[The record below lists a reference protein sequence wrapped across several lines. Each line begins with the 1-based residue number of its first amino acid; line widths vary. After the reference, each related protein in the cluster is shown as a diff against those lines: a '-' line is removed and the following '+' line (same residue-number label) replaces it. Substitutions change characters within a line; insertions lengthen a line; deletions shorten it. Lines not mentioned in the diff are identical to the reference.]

1 MAIDKFTKL
10 SNVIGAPFPEYVLRQ
25 LSIRAYRSS
34 TGNIS
39 QFGVRT
45 NEELLYLANK
55 TAWVRF
61 ISSVDL
67 EFPPGSSYSTADYKG
82 YLKALGIENSGI
94 YNDEKSLA
102 KNWILQA
109 GTSIQNGNGVTLRQG
124 LGPNGAYGLG
134 GTEELGY
141 RPMPGLSSITVDT
154 AGRLGSLRTATIN
167 FQVWNMNQLNVIEA
181 LYFRLGY
188 SMLLEWGHTQYF
200 KNYGKDLQTETT
212 EGVFVSKEVYGIND
226 PFRNNRR
233 KEDIQ
238 QEIAAKRYETSGNY
252 DGMLGIVV
260 NFNWSYNQD
269 GGYDCSVK
277 LVGMGA
283 IIDSVRINQAYTLPR
298 GILKK
303 FKNSEDA
310 IAAYVKRV
318 AEQAAK
324 DAINKAGGPGPGSE
338 PPPIDPAPKNRSEL
352 LAREKKYDNFNG
364 GDAAFQNT
372 YSPLSFPAVNPTVDN
387 YQRFNGT
394 SIDYIAAFRTPQTG
408 ITAFDSKEAQTKYGG
423 LYLNRGGQFIYVGNA
438 PTPIKLDIK
447 LISRFIEGIQVDD
460 RSLDPGLP
468 RISAGFASGWKQVY
482 PGGATFLVPLRA
494 EVGRRGYDFN
504 GFTAA
509 LAWQLSVK
517 SEEVNEGVRIATSN
531 NYVSLVDTPQATR
544 SSSNASLNNRKWEDT
559 LKVSDGT
566 EYNVFVD
573 FNYTVPVGDAL
584 NLFQTSL
591 IEVVDAIAKFSSS
604 DGQALLSKVDFIGGP
619 TSPSLATFEIGF
631 QITVRS
637 YFKGGT
643 PNAGQIASFTRNNIP
658 KDSNGNYYQDYPGKI
673 TFKTNNPAF
682 ILGPGTP
689 PAAGPTSNT
698 TTAADQGSS
707 AAAEQ
712 VATDKQVSSDIG
724 FESALHAMLT
734 TVQTVAQAQ
743 AIKSKAGIVVVPIT
757 EDTKQFFKGGALDG
771 VLDLTGTQTVPTTF
785 DLKLYAAKGFSSQ
798 LMTNPENFN
807 NIPYVGGDKDK
818 PDFAK
823 LCQSV
828 VIKYLQNNID
838 QVQYPGQYQT
848 YIPLGYLLA
857 FINNMCL
864 FYDTKEKQ
872 TNAATPPPSGNQKRP
887 YVYLDFNPETNF
899 CLTSPEQ
906 FSVDPNIC
914 IVPANLTQKQYL
926 SIFPE
931 NIQPKNPWNPDSA
944 NLLTQVIDNSG
955 LSYKSKDTTYR
966 GKTMHILVC
975 TQYLLK
981 LLKEFSTGNPQHA
994 VALQPYLDRIM
1005 KDVNKSLG
1013 NTNLFRVA
1021 YRDDTNTV
1029 QIQDDQY
1036 VPRLLEDKTVLE
1048 RTTFLEKLQEKS
1060 LESGEL
1066 PLFASQ
1072 IQGEKGPLAIPSL
1085 GIARE
1090 MQLRTVMST
1099 KMASMLAISAQAATS
1114 SINAT
1119 DHSEFSWLNQ
1129 NFKDRYKP
1137 YIEDAS
1143 KSSATPPPPNKVDK
1157 TNNQSSNTPPVV
1169 KANDQEAADK
1179 FDDHVQSVYK
1189 NYRLL
1194 EDAINA
1200 QKNYY
1205 IERMSKVKSEDA
1217 ITSAAPFI
1225 PAEIEITMDGISGI
1239 IMGNAFN
1246 IPPQRLPNTYKQ
1258 NGFPRVG
1265 FIVNGLT
1272 HTVENNEWVTKI
1284 KGQMIKLREQSGLK
1298 ASVAIPTGKQTDNPL
1313 NGSTGGG
1320 ALVAGGGTVDFTA
1333 GTCTRQSLAAVNR
1346 RAAEIQALKKAL
1358 IEGGITGKY
1367 ALASIIAVAG
1377 GESGWDPEKIESY
1390 KYSDTQFAT
1399 LFGLSQDQQQRAI
1412 VARNKNDGPGVFA
1425 IIYGERQRAGNRNA
1439 EDGRKYYGRGY
1450 MQLTGWEN
1458 YDVMGRDTG
1467 LDLVNNPDLVAS
1479 KQYAGKVAA
1488 AYYKRRIGNVD
1499 QNDPDYMNK
1508 AVAATGKPV
1517 RPEVKADYYACL
1529 IESNL
1534 I

>member
-67 EFPPGSSYSTADYKG
+67 EFPPGSSYSTTDYRG

-283 IIDSVRINQAYTLPR
+283 IIDSVRINQAYTLPP

-324 DAINKAGGPGPGSE
+324 DAINKAGGPGPG
-338 PPPIDPAPKNRSEL
+338 PQPAPIDPAPKNRSEL
-352 LAREKKYDNFNG
+352 LAREKKYDNFSG
-364 GDAAFQNT
+364 DDAAFQNT
-372 YSPLSFPAVNPTVDN
+372 YSPLSFPAVNPEVNN
-387 YQRFNGT
+387 YQSSNGT
-394 SIDYIAAFRTPQTG
+394 LIDFVAAFRTPQTG
-408 ITAFDSKEAQTKYGG
+408 ITVYDSREAQTKYGG
-423 LYLNRGGQFIYVGNA
+423 LFVTRNNQFVYVGNT
-438 PTPIKLDIK
+438 PTSVKLNID
-447 LISRFIEGIQVDD
+447 LISRFIDSIVIDD
-460 RSLDPGLP
+460 LKEQYGALAFIDAPGLFTGD
-468 RISAGFASGWKQVY
+468 IQTA
-482 PGGATFLVPLRA
+482 PGSSTFLKPLRDSI
-494 EVGRRGYDFN
+494 VQQRLPFN

-509 LAWQLSVK
+509 IGYDLVK
-517 SEEVNEGVRIATSN
+517 GEVSRFVGTPTGGTTVTETVARPIANSPEETGTVKWGNELRAVNGKEYDIFTEFS
-531 NYVSLVDTPQATR
+531 YSLP
-544 SSSNASLNNRKWEDT
+544 K
-559 LKVSDGT
+559 
-566 EYNVFVD
+566 
-573 FNYTVPVGDAL
+573 GDAAA
-584 NLFQTSL
+584 LFQTT
-591 IEVVDAIAKFSSS
+591 IAEVVAGISNYSLS
-604 DGQALLSKVDFIGGP
+604 NGQGILNNITFTGGP

-643 PNAGQIASFTRNNIP
+643 PTAEQINSFTRYNIT

-689 PAAGPTSNT
+689 PAASPTPNT

-757 EDTKQFFKGGALDG
+757 EDTKQFYKGGALDG

-1048 RTTFLEKLQEKS
+1048 RTVFLEKLQEKS

-1179 FDDHVQSVYK
+1179 FDDHVQSIYK

-1217 ITSAAPFI
+1217 VTSAAPFI

-1313 NGSTGGG
+1313 VENTPTGTSSRVPRNTDLFKKNNAPATSQYLLGTARNVPDTPAHTNWGGLKEIWQNANAWDLGAPAGTPIYAIVDGTVSGNSFVENRDTVWGYAFTLKGATSSFFYTHLDSILVSSGTAVTKGQLLGYVGQWPDDYTRLRNYPHLHIGVQVGKLRDYVDSTGK
-1320 ALVAGGGTVDFTA
+1320 F
-1333 GTCTRQSLAAVNR
+1333 
-1346 RAAEIQALKKAL
+1346 I
-1358 IEGGITGKY
+1358 
-1367 ALASIIAVAG
+1367 
-1377 GESGWDPEKIESY
+1377 
-1390 KYSDTQFAT
+1390 
-1399 LFGLSQDQQQRAI
+1399 
-1412 VARNKNDGPGVFA
+1412 
-1425 IIYGERQRAGNRNA
+1425 
-1439 EDGRKYYGRGY
+1439 
-1450 MQLTGWEN
+1450 
-1458 YDVMGRDTG
+1458 
-1467 LDLVNNPDLVAS
+1467 
-1479 KQYAGKVAA
+1479 
-1488 AYYKRRIGNVD
+1488 
-1499 QNDPDYMNK
+1499 
-1508 AVAATGKPV
+1508 
-1517 RPEVKADYYACL
+1517 
-1529 IESNL
+1529 
-1534 I
+1534 

>member
-10 SNVIGAPFPEYVLRQ
+10 SNVIGAPFPEYVLKQ
-25 LSIRAYRSS
+25 LAIRAYRGS

-67 EFPPGSSYSTADYKG
+67 EFPPGSSYSTTDYRG
-82 YLKALGIENSGI
+82 YLKALGIENSGV

-102 KNWILQA
+102 RNWILQA
-109 GTSIQNGNGVTLRQG
+109 GTSTQTGNGVTLRQG

-141 RPMPGLSSITVDT
+141 RPMPGLTSVTIDT

-212 EGVFVSKEVYGIND
+212 EGVFTSKEVYGISD
-226 PFRNNRR
+226 PFKNSRR
-233 KEDIQ
+233 KEDVQ

-283 IIDSVRINQAYTLPR
+283 IIDSIRINQAYTLPP

-303 FKNSEDA
+303 FKSSEDA
-310 IAAYVKRV
+310 LAAYVKRI

-324 DAINKAGGPGPGSE
+324 DAAAKAGATTTA
-338 PPPIDPAPKNRSEL
+338 PPPIDPAPKNTVEL

-364 GDAAFQNT
+364 GNAAFQNT
-372 YSPLSFPAVNPTVDN
+372 YSPLSFPAVNPEVNN
-387 YQRFNGT
+387 YQNFNGT
-394 SIDYIAAFRTPQTG
+394 LIDFVAAFRSPQAG
-408 ITAFDSKEAQTKYGG
+408 VTAFDSKEAQTKYGG
-423 LYLNRGGQFIYVGNA
+423 LFVTRNNQFVYVGNA
-438 PTPIKLDIK
+438 PTPVKLNIG
-447 LISRFIEGIQVDD
+447 LISRFIDSIKVEDLKVKSHTIFNYDELVVTDAPGWLTGNIQSAPGSSTFLTPLRDSIVKQ
-460 RSLDPGLP
+460 GLP
-468 RISAGFASGWKQVY
+468 
-482 PGGATFLVPLRA
+482 
-494 EVGRRGYDFN
+494 FN

-509 LAWQLSVK
+509 IGYSLSTTNAERWTSGGRASIDYIAPIKPGSAVK
-517 SEEVNEGVRIATSN
+517 KQGSQKWTNELRVSN
-531 NYVSLVDTPQATR
+531 NKGYDVYITFD
-544 SSSNASLNNRKWEDT
+544 
-559 LKVSDGT
+559 
-566 EYNVFVD
+566 YNL
-573 FNYTVPVGDAL
+573 PAGDAD
-584 NLFQTSL
+584 NLFQITTEEAVAGISTY
-591 IEVVDAIAKFSSS
+591 SQNS
-604 DGQALLSKVDFIGGP
+604 GQGILNTITFTGGP
-619 TSPSLATFEIGF
+619 DSPSLATFEIG
-631 QITVRS
+631 IGVVIRS

-643 PNAGQIASFTRNNIP
+643 LTQSQIDSFTRNNIP
-658 KDSNGNYYQDYPGKI
+658 KDSNGKYYQEYPGTI
-673 TFKTNNPAF
+673 TIKTNNPAF

-689 PAAGPTSNT
+689 PAAPPTPD
-698 TTAADQGSS
+698 AASSANPGSS

-712 VATDKQVSSDIG
+712 TATDKQVSSDIG

-734 TVQTVAQAQ
+734 TVQTVSQAQ
-743 AIKSKAGIVVVPIT
+743 AIKSEAGIVVVSIKD
-757 EDTKQFFKGGALDG
+757 DTKQFYRGGALDG
-771 VLDLTGTQTVPTTF
+771 VLDLNDTQTLATGSF

-807 NIPYVGGDKDK
+807 NIPYVGGGVSK
-818 PDFAK
+818 PNFAK

-828 VIKYLQNNID
+828 VIKYLQNNVD
-838 QVQYPGQYQT
+838 ELQYPGQYQT
-848 YIPLGYLLA
+848 YIPLGYLMA

-864 FYDTKEKQ
+864 FYDTKEKEIS
-872 TNAATPPPSGNQKRP
+872 AGTPPPSGNQKRP

-914 IVPANLTQKQYL
+914 MVPANLTKDQYL

-931 NIQPKNPWNPDSA
+931 NIKPKNPWDPKSN
-944 NLLTQVIDNSG
+944 NLLSQEIDKSG
-955 LSYKSKDTTYR
+955 LGYKSSDTTYR
-966 GKTMHILVC
+966 GKTMHILLC

-981 LLKEFSTGNPQHA
+981 ILKEFSTGNPQHA
-994 VALQPYLDRIM
+994 VALQPFLDRVM
-1005 KDVNKSLG
+1005 RDVNKSLG
-1013 NTNLFRVA
+1013 NINLFRVA

-1036 VPRLLEDKTVLE
+1036 VPRLLGDKTVIE
-1048 RTTFLEKLQEKS
+1048 RDVFLEKLKEKS

-1072 IQGEKGPLAIPSL
+1072 IQGANGSLSIPSL

-1090 MQLRTVMST
+1090 MQLKTVMST
-1099 KMASMLAISAQAATS
+1099 KMASMIAISAQAATS
-1114 SINAT
+1114 SVNAT

-1143 KSSATPPPPNKVDK
+1143 KSDATPPPVNKVDK
-1157 TNNQSSNTPPVV
+1157 SNNQSSNTQPVI
-1169 KANDQEAADK
+1169 KPNDQEAADK
-1179 FDDHVQSVYK
+1179 FDDHVQSIYK

-1194 EDAINA
+1194 EDATNA

-1217 ITSAAPFI
+1217 VTSAAPFI

-1239 IMGNAFN
+1239 VMGNAFN
-1246 IPPQRLPNTYKQ
+1246 IPPQRLPNTYKE

-1272 HTVENNEWVTKI
+1272 HTIENNEWVTKI

-1298 ASVAIPTGKQTDNPL
+1298 ASVAIATGKQTDQALQLTTPTSGTTISRVPRNTDLFKNNNAPATSKYL
-1313 NGSTGGG
+1313 LGTARSIPNTPAHVNWGDLKKIWQNANAWDLG
-1320 ALVAGGGTVDFTA
+1320 APAGTPVYAITDGTVSGISFSENRKTVWGYAFTLKGA
-1333 GTCTRQSLAAVNR
+1333 ASSFFYTHLDSVLVSEGTSVTKGQLVGYIGQWPSDYTRLRNFAHLHIGV
-1346 RAAEIQALKKAL
+1346 EI
-1358 IEGGITGKY
+1358 GK
-1367 ALASIIAVAG
+1367 L
-1377 GESGWDPEKIESY
+1377 
-1390 KYSDTQFAT
+1390 
-1399 LFGLSQDQQQRAI
+1399 
-1412 VARNKNDGPGVFA
+1412 
-1425 IIYGERQRAGNRNA
+1425 
-1439 EDGRKYYGRGY
+1439 
-1450 MQLTGWEN
+1450 
-1458 YDVMGRDTG
+1458 
-1467 LDLVNNPDLVAS
+1467 LDYVDSN
-1479 KQYAGKVAA
+1479 GKF
-1488 AYYKRRIGNVD
+1488 I
-1499 QNDPDYMNK
+1499 
-1508 AVAATGKPV
+1508 
-1517 RPEVKADYYACL
+1517 
-1529 IESNL
+1529 
-1534 I
+1534 